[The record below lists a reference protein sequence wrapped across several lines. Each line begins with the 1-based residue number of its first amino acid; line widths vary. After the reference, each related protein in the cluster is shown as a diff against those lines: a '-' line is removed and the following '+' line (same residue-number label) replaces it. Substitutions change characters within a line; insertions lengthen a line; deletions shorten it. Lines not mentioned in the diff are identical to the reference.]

1 MSFSKQASAYPP
13 GFQKT
18 APNAG
23 FGVEKTAAPQDFQT
37 IDPYTQYTDASE
49 ADQIFTLLQTEAGR
63 QALGAQMAIP
73 IRTQLDYQGMA
84 RRFFEIDVLG
94 QGQIARYDKDINAF
108 ASTVTKKGEAVQFI
122 VEGEFVEP
130 VTFEIFAPAAIR
142 LKEIQQRRFNVLDRM
157 QERIRIAVQLEEDEQ
172 FLALTE
178 TTVQANTANN
188 AITISSLGASKDL
201 MNALSAEIMKF
212 DLPAYAYLMNFKTYS
227 QLRVWRR
234 EDIDPITQREIWQ
247 TGLVGSLW
255 GIDLIVSRLVPNDSI
270 FCFSEPRFTGVL
282 PVRTDLILLPDD
294 TPKEAL
300 IGYVGYEEI
309 GMLFVNSNSIAKAT
323 FTGYIGHHQTTSII

>member
-1 MSFSKQASAYPP
+1 MRKQSSSYPP

-23 FGVEKTAAPQDFQT
+23 FGVEKTADFST
-37 IDPYTQYTDASE
+37 TDPYTQYTDASE

-94 QGQIARYDKDINAF
+94 QGQIARYDRDINAY
-108 ASTVTKKGEAVQFI
+108 AATVTKKGESVQFI
-122 VEGEFVEP
+122 VEGEYVEP
-130 VTFEIFAPAAIR
+130 ITWEIFAPAAIR

-157 QERIRIAVQLEEDEQ
+157 QERIRIAVQIEEDTQ

-178 TTVQANTANN
+178 TSVAANTGNN
-188 AITISSLGASKDL
+188 PITTSTGGCSKDF
-201 MNALSAEIMKF
+201 MNKLSAEIMKW
-212 DLPAYAYLMNFKTYS
+212 DLPAYAYLMNFKSYS
-227 QLRVWRR
+227 HLRSWKRNDV
-234 EDIDPITQREIWQ
+234 DPVTQREIWQ

-255 GIDLIVSRLVPNDSI
+255 GIDIIVSRLVPNNWVY
-270 FCFSEPRFTGVL
+270 CYSEPRFTGVL
-282 PVRTDLILLPDD
+282 PIRTDLILLPDD

-309 GMLFVNSNSIAKAT
+309 GMLLVNANSVARGT
-323 FTGYIGHHQTTSII
+323 FSGFPSS

>member
-1 MSFSKQASAYPP
+1 MKKKASGYPP
-13 GFQKT
+13 GFSNK
-18 APNAG
+18 PDAG
-23 FGVEKTAAPQDFQT
+23 FGVEKKADFST
-37 IDPYTQYTDASE
+37 SDPYTQYIDANE

-94 QGQIARYDKDINAF
+94 QGQIARYDRDINAF
-108 ASTVTKKGEAVQFI
+108 ASTVTKRGESVEFI
-122 VEGEFVEP
+122 VEGEYVEP
-130 VTFEIFAPAAIR
+130 VTWEIFAPAAIR

-157 QERIRIAVQLEEDEQ
+157 QERIRIAVQIEEDTQ

-178 TTVQANTANN
+178 TTVAANTGNN
-188 AITISSLGASKDL
+188 SIVTSTAGCSKDF
-201 MNALSAEIMKF
+201 MNKLSAEIMKW
-212 DLPAYAYLMNFKTYS
+212 DLPAYAYLMNFKSYAH
-227 QLRVWRR
+227 LRSWRR
-234 EDIDPITQREIWQ
+234 NDVDPVTQREIWQ

-255 GIDLIVSRLVPNDSI
+255 GIDLIVSRLVPNNWVY
-270 FCFSEPRFTGVL
+270 CYSEPRFTGVL
-282 PVRTDLILLPDD
+282 PIRTDLILLPDD

-309 GMLFVNSNSIAKAT
+309 GMLIVNSNSVARGT
-323 FTGYIGHHQTTSII
+323 FSGYIAEGS

>member
-1 MSFSKQASAYPP
+1 MAIEKQASSYPP
-13 GFQKT
+13 GFQKM

-23 FGVEKTAAPQDFQT
+23 FNVEKVAADFPT
-37 IDPYTQYTDASE
+37 NDPYTQYTDASE

-94 QGQIARYDKDINAF
+94 QGQIARYDRDIDAF
-108 ASTVTKKGEAVQFI
+108 ASTVTKKGEAAQFI
-122 VEGEFVEP
+122 VEGAYVEP
-130 VTFEIFAPAAIR
+130 VTWEIFAPASIR

-157 QERIRIAVQLEEDEQ
+157 QERIRIAVQLEEDDQ

-178 TTVQANTANN
+178 TTVLANTGGNAVHTSTLGANKDFMN
-188 AITISSLGASKDL
+188 AI
-201 MNALSAEIMKF
+201 SAEVMKW
-212 DLPAYAYLMNFKTYS
+212 DLPAYAYLMNFLTYS
-227 QLRVWRR
+227 HLRTWRR
-234 EDIDPITQREIWQ
+234 EDIDPVTQREIWQ
-247 TGLVGSLW
+247 TGLVGNLW
-255 GIDLIVSRLVPNDSI
+255 GIDLIVSRRVPTAVVY
-270 FCFSEPRFTGVL
+270 CFSEPRFTGVL

-309 GMLFVNSNSIAKAT
+309 GMLFVNSNSIAKGT
-323 FTGYIGHHQTTSII
+323 FTGYIAHSHTTAVVS

>member
-1 MSFSKQASAYPP
+1 MATMKQASSYPP

-23 FGVEKTAAPQDFQT
+23 FGVEKTAAPDFQT
-37 IDPYTQYTDASE
+37 IDPYTQYTGASE

-108 ASTVTKKGEAVQFI
+108 ASTVTKKGQSVQFI
-122 VEGEFVEP
+122 VEGEYVEP
-130 VTFEIFAPAAIR
+130 ITWEIFAPAAIR

-157 QERIRIAVQLEEDEQ
+157 QERIRIAVQIEEDTQ
-172 FLALTE
+172 FLALTN
-178 TTVQANTANN
+178 TTVMANSGANPV
-188 AITISSLGASKDL
+188 TTSTLGASKDF
-201 MNALSAEIMKF
+201 MNQLSAEVMKW

-227 QLRVWRR
+227 HLRSWRR
-234 EDIDPITQREIWQ
+234 EDIDPVTQREIWQ

-255 GIDLIVSRLVPNDSI
+255 GIDLIVSRLVPSAVVY
-270 FCFSEPRFTGVL
+270 CFSEPRFTGVL

-309 GMLFVNSNSIAKAT
+309 GMLFVNSNSLAKGT
-323 FTGYIGHHQTTSII
+323 FTGYIGHHAFS

>member
-1 MSFSKQASAYPP
+1 MSIEKNATAYPP

-23 FGVEKTAAPQDFQT
+23 FGVEKSAADFT
-37 IDPYTQYTDASE
+37 SLDPYTQYTDASE

-94 QGQIARYDKDINAF
+94 QGQIARYDRDIDAF
-108 ASTVTKKGEAVQFI
+108 ATTVTKKGEAAQFI
-122 VEGEFVEP
+122 VEGLFVEP
-130 VTFEIFAPAAIR
+130 VTFELFAPAAIR

-157 QERIRIAVQLEEDEQ
+157 QERIRIAIQLEEDGQ

-178 TTVQANTANN
+178 ITVNANTGANP
-188 AITISSLGASKDL
+188 ITTSTLGASKDF
-201 MNALSAEIMKF
+201 MNQLSAEVMKF
-212 DLPAYAYLMNFKTYS
+212 DLPAYAYLMNFRTYS
-227 QLRVWRR
+227 HLRSWRR
-234 EDIDPITQREIWQ
+234 EDIDPVTQREIWQ

-255 GIDLIVSRLVPNDSI
+255 GIDLIVSRLVPNGQV
-270 FCFSEPRFTGVL
+270 FVYSEPRFTGVL

-309 GMLFVNSNSIAKAT
+309 GMLFINSNSIAKGT
-323 FTGYIGHHQTTSII
+323 FTGFIGHHAFT

>member
-1 MSFSKQASAYPP
+1 MRKQASSFPP
-13 GFQKT
+13 GFQKN

-23 FGVEKTAAPQDFQT
+23 FGVEKKADFST
-37 IDPYTQYTDASE
+37 TDPYTQYTDAAE

-94 QGQIARYDKDINAF
+94 QGQIARYDRDINAF
-108 ASTVTKKGEAVQFI
+108 AATVTKKGETVQFI
-122 VEGEFVEP
+122 VEGEYIEP
-130 VTFEIFAPAAIR
+130 ITFEIFAPASIR

-157 QERIRIAVQLEEDEQ
+157 QERIRIAVQIEEDTQ

-178 TTVQANTANN
+178 TTVAANTTNN
-188 AITISSLGASKDL
+188 PIITSTGGASKDF
-201 MNALSAEIMKF
+201 MNKLSAEIMKW
-212 DLPAYAYLMNFKTYS
+212 DLPAYAYLMNFKSYS
-227 QLRVWRR
+227 HLRSWKRNDV
-234 EDIDPITQREIWQ
+234 DPVTQREIWQ

-255 GIDLIVSRLVPNDSI
+255 GIDLIVSRLVPNNWVY
-270 FCFSEPRFTGVL
+270 CYSEPRFTGVL
-282 PVRTDLILLPDD
+282 PIRTDLILLPDD

-300 IGYVGYEEI
+300 IGYVGYEEL
-309 GMLFVNSNSIAKAT
+309 GMLLVNANSVARGT
-323 FTGYIGHHQTTSII
+323 FSGFPS

>member
-1 MSFSKQASAYPP
+1 MALEKQASSYPP

-23 FGVEKTAAPQDFQT
+23 FGVEKTAVSGDFST
-37 IDPYTQYTDASE
+37 TDPYTQYADASE

-94 QGQIARYDKDINAF
+94 QGQIARYDRDINAF
-108 ASTVTKKGEAVQFI
+108 ASTVTKKGEAAQFI

-130 VTFEIFAPAAIR
+130 VTWEIFAPASIR

-157 QERIRIAVQLEEDEQ
+157 QERIRIAVQIEEDEQ

-178 TTVQANTANN
+178 TTILANTGGNP
-188 AITISSLGASKDL
+188 ITTSTLGASKDF
-201 MNALSAEIMKF
+201 MNQLSAEVMKW

-227 QLRVWRR
+227 HLRSWRR
-234 EDIDPITQREIWQ
+234 EDVDPVTQREIWQ
-247 TGLVGSLW
+247 TGLVGNLW
-255 GIDLIVSRLVPNDSI
+255 GIDIIVSRLVPASTVY
-270 FCFSEPRFTGVL
+270 CFSEPRFTGVL

-309 GMLFVNSNSIAKAT
+309 GMLFVNSNSLAKGT
-323 FTGYIGHHQTTSII
+323 FSGFIGHHAFT

>member
-1 MSFSKQASAYPP
+1 MRKQASSYPP
-13 GFQKT
+13 GFEKT

-23 FGVEKTAAPQDFQT
+23 FGVEKRADFST
-37 IDPYTQYTDASE
+37 TDPYTQYTDASE

-94 QGQIARYDKDINAF
+94 QGQIARYDRDINAF
-108 ASTVTKKGEAVQFI
+108 AATVTKKGESVQFI
-122 VEGEFVEP
+122 VEGEYIEP
-130 VTFEIFAPAAIR
+130 ITWEIFAPAAIR

-157 QERIRIAVQLEEDEQ
+157 QERIRIAVQIEEDTQ

-178 TTVQANTANN
+178 TTVAANTTKNPI
-188 AITISSLGASKDL
+188 ITSTGGCSKDF
-201 MNALSAEIMKF
+201 MNQLSAEIMKW
-212 DLPAYAYLMNFKTYS
+212 DLPAYAYLMNFKSYS
-227 QLRVWRR
+227 HLRAWTSTDV
-234 EDIDPITQREIWQ
+234 DPVTQREIWQ

-255 GIDLIVSRLVPNDSI
+255 GIDLIVSRLVPNNWVY
-270 FCFSEPRFTGVL
+270 CYSEPRFTGVL
-282 PVRTDLILLPDD
+282 PIRTDLILLPDD

-300 IGYVGYEEI
+300 IGYVGYEEL
-309 GMLFVNSNSIAKAT
+309 GMLLVNANSVARGT
-323 FTGYIGHHQTTSII
+323 FSGYPS

>member
-1 MSFSKQASAYPP
+1 MHKQASSYPP

-23 FGVEKTAAPQDFQT
+23 FGVEKTADFST
-37 IDPYTQYTDASE
+37 TDPYTQYTDASD

-94 QGQIARYDKDINAF
+94 QGQIARYDRDINAF
-108 ASTVTKKGEAVQFI
+108 AATVTKKGESVQFI
-122 VEGEFVEP
+122 VEGEYVEP
-130 VTFEIFAPAAIR
+130 ITWEIFAPAAIR

-157 QERIRIAVQLEEDEQ
+157 QERIRIAVQVEEDTQ

-178 TTVQANTANN
+178 TTVAANTTNN
-188 AITISSLGASKDL
+188 PIITSTGGCSKDF
-201 MNALSAEIMKF
+201 MNQLSATIMKW
-212 DLPAYAYLMNFKTYS
+212 DLPAYAYLMNFVSYS
-227 QLRVWRR
+227 HLRSWKRNDV
-234 EDIDPITQREIWQ
+234 DPVTQREIWQ
-247 TGLVGSLW
+247 TGLVGTLW
-255 GIDLIVSRLVPNDSI
+255 GIDLIVSRLVPNNWVY
-270 FCFSEPRFTGVL
+270 CYSEPRFTGVL
-282 PVRTDLILLPDD
+282 PIRTDLILLPDD

-300 IGYVGYEEI
+300 IGYVGYEEL
-309 GMLFVNSNSIAKAT
+309 GMLLVNANSVARGT
-323 FTGYIGHHQTTSII
+323 FSGYPS

>member
-1 MSFSKQASAYPP
+1 MRKQASSYPP
-13 GFQKT
+13 GFEKT

-23 FGVEKTAAPQDFQT
+23 FGVEKKADFST
-37 IDPYTQYTDASE
+37 TDPYTQYTGAEE

-94 QGQIARYDKDINAF
+94 QGQIARYDRDIDAY
-108 ASTVTKKGEAVQFI
+108 AATVTKKGESVQFI
-122 VEGEFVEP
+122 VEGEYIEP
-130 VTFEIFAPAAIR
+130 VTWEVFAPAAIR

-157 QERIRIAVQLEEDEQ
+157 QERIRIAVQLEEDTQ

-178 TTVQANTANN
+178 TSVAANTGNN
-188 AITISSLGASKDL
+188 PITTSTGGCSKDF
-201 MNALSAEIMKF
+201 MNKLSATIMKW
-212 DLPAYAYLMNFKTYS
+212 DLPAYAYLMNFISYS
-227 QLRVWRR
+227 HLRSWKRNDV
-234 EDIDPITQREIWQ
+234 DPVTQREIWQ

-255 GIDLIVSRLVPNDSI
+255 GIDIIVSRLVPNNWVY
-270 FCFSEPRFTGVL
+270 CYSEPRFTGVL
-282 PVRTDLILLPDD
+282 PIRTDLILLPDD

-300 IGYVGYEEI
+300 IGYVGYEEL
-309 GMLFVNSNSIAKAT
+309 GMLLVNANSVARGT
-323 FTGYIGHHQTTSII
+323 FSGFPSS

>member
-1 MSFSKQASAYPP
+1 MKKDASAYPP
-13 GFQKT
+13 GFSK
-18 APNAG
+18 PDAG
-23 FGVEKTAAPQDFQT
+23 FGVEKKADFST
-37 IDPYTQYTDASE
+37 SDPYTQYTDASE

-94 QGQIARYDKDINAF
+94 QGQIARYDRDINAF
-108 ASTVTKKGEAVQFI
+108 ASTVTKKGETAQFI
-122 VEGEFVEP
+122 VEGEYVEP
-130 VTFEIFAPAAIR
+130 VTWEIFAPAAIR

-157 QERIRIAVQLEEDEQ
+157 QERIRIAVQIEEDTQ
-172 FLALTE
+172 FLALAE
-178 TTVQANTANN
+178 TTVAANTTNN
-188 AITISSLGASKDL
+188 PIVTSTAGCSKDF
-201 MNALSAEIMKF
+201 MNKLSAEIMKW
-212 DLPAYAYLMNFKTYS
+212 DLPAYAYLMNFKSYAH
-227 QLRVWRR
+227 LRSWKRNDV
-234 EDIDPITQREIWQ
+234 DPVTQREIWQ

-255 GIDLIVSRLVPNDSI
+255 GIDLIVSRLVPNNWVY
-270 FCFSEPRFTGVL
+270 CFSEPRFTGVL

-309 GMLFVNSNSIAKAT
+309 GMLIVNSNSVARGT
-323 FTGYIGHHQTTSII
+323 FSGYIS